1 MLQVTRLDSYFELLI
16 GGDSLPEK
24 KPHASVLRHVAQH
37 FGIAMSRY
45 AQLGDSAVDVA
56 AACNAGMAAWAVPY
70 GYNAG
75 APSGPPWRWSAER
88 YGELLTVAG
97 GRERLLQD
105 MTTRGDA
112 PPLAAERAALARA
125 VHERKNRL
133 YAGIIESSGIA
144 LRPGVMELLQECRA
158 AGVRMAITTTTS
170 RANVDALLQ
179 AHLGAAWTS
188 WFAALVCGE
197 DVPTKKPDPEV
208 YVAALRRLQLGPF
221 RPWRSKTRRAAWP
234 RLALPTCRCW
244 WRAAPASASRPS
256 WARSPS
262 GPAWASATA
271 GRTQRRS
278 GQPLGAS
285 C

>member
-75 APSGPPWRWSAER
+75 APSGLPWRWSAER

-105 MTTRGDA
+105 MTRGATRPRWPPSALRLPA
-112 PPLAAERAALARA
+112 PCTSARTAFMPGSSSRAA
-125 VHERKNRL
+125 
-133 YAGIIESSGIA
+133 
-144 LRPGVMELLQECRA
+144 
-158 AGVRMAITTTTS
+158 S
-170 RANVDALLQ
+170 R
-179 AHLGAAWTS
+179 
-188 WFAALVCGE
+188 C
-197 DVPTKKPDPEV
+197 
-208 YVAALRRLQLGPF
+208 
-221 RPWRSKTRRAAWP
+221 
-234 RLALPTCRCW
+234 
-244 WRAAPASASRPS
+244 APV
-256 WARSPS
+256 
-262 GPAWASATA
+262 
-271 GRTQRRS
+271 
-278 GQPLGAS
+278 
-285 C
+285 